1 MTLSLLRMTLSW
13 MIKTL
18 LDEKR
23 SFSVTENCRKKLFW
37 PFIHKWLVGSSK
49 EPSGT
54 PLGRAVL
61 VRLITGEPSGEA
73 FVIHR
78 VTENRRMGAFELW
91 KSSKIFVI
99 RFRIPD
105 SSPFKVGDLTPC
117 GLRGLLEQFLGSL
130 KYPKGLKRLK
140 FSFVLSH
147 FWSFCSHRSI
157 SRVNHAQ
164 NGWFFDSCLSW
175 R

>member
-54 PLGRAVL
+54 PSGRAVL

-78 VTENRRMGAFELW
+78 VTENRRMGAIELW
-91 KSSKIFVI
+91 KLSKIFVI

-130 KYPKGLKRLK
+130 KYQKGLKRLK
-140 FSFVLSH
+140 IIYSQSFLVIL
-147 FWSFCSHRSI
+147 RSSLGI
-157 SRVNHAQ
+157 S
-164 NGWFFDSCLSW
+164 G
-175 R
+175 